1 MTLRCLA
8 LLGALGAVTATVLC
22 GCSASVQSAATT
34 LPRAAVP
41 VVVDE
46 SLNAMETPVNLERV
60 RGIVATPQM
69 DQTIRDA
76 ARSATRGAM
85 AGLTEER
92 AALMYAV
99 NETAAG
105 ATRSAVRATADELP
119 LTVAPA
125 VREAFV
131 STLESPDVRAALD
144 TATAEATRA
153 ALLTSH
159 DVIRQLHE
167 EQGGAVLLARLQ
179 RWVVICLI
187 VACALGTTALAVF
200 VWAMRRMD
208 ASRMRELREL
218 LRH

>member
-1 MTLRCLA
+1 M
-8 LLGALGAVTATVLC
+8 LGALGVVTSTVLC
-22 GCSASVQSAATT
+22 GCSASVRTAATT

-46 SLNAMETPVNLERV
+46 SLNALETPVNLERV

-92 AALMYAV
+92 AALLYAV

-119 LTVAPA
+119 QTVAPA

-144 TATAEATRA
+144 SATAEATRA

-167 EQGGAVLLARLQ
+167 EQGADVLARLQ
-179 RWVVICLI
+179 RWLVVCLI
-187 VACALGTTALAVF
+187 GACALGTTALGVF

-208 ASRMRELREL
+208 ASRMQELREL
-218 LRH
+218 LRRA